1 LNTVLGRYG
10 DLRDTQLAMA
20 TGGHFSFS
28 DPAQQHGLLSS
39 GTRHTGDLGNIVT
52 DQNGVAAF
60 NILVP
65 TDLAPERALTLL
77 AADGSAV
84 GRGVIIHETTDDGV
98 TQPTGASGARRA
110 QGVIAFAST
119 VSSSSVMSL
128 FNKRFTCRCT
138 LTDAATK
145 VEYSAFCPAAQC
157 PADAEVSA
165 GVIVAAVLGPI
176 AFIAVAVRALIN

>member
-1 LNTVLGRYG
+1 MSRRYG
-10 DLRDTQLAMA
+10 DLRDVQLAMA

-28 DPAQQHGLLSS
+28 DPDQQHGLLSS

-65 TDLAPERALTLL
+65 SDLAPERALTLF
-77 AADGSAV
+77 AANGRAV
-84 GRGVIIHETTDDGV
+84 GRAIIIHAASDDGV
-98 TQPTGASGARRA
+98 THPTGASGARKA

-128 FNKRFTCRCT
+128 FNKRFTCKCT
-138 LTDAATK
+138 LTDAVTK
-145 VEYSAFCPAAQC
+145 AAYNAFCPAAQC

-176 AFIAVAVRALIN
+176 AFIAVAVRLLILA